1 MHAVDDASPAGYL
14 IEVEY
19 VLARSPA
26 RRARCGALR
35 LRRFRERPRPA
46 DWPSPG
52 EAASG
57 VRCGGGRGRCR
68 ASDAGVVCLRCG
80 ALCPGVCQHRSGAR
94 DRHDGL
100 RCAVAHRPR
109 QSSRTRVERAPVS
122 PRQVKGRGAL
132 VNVLRVSCGDAE
144 TPRHAHMRGQVAL
157 ESHVLSV
164 EPHQRQRRSGWG
176 RKPKPSPGPM
186 MRLSPSKSRAA
197 QPTGRSQQHM
207 YIVILVLLGWAAHAL
222 WDEVSCRHMTTSAKT
237 AAGRL
242 RSAYPLPPIRRA

>member
-1 MHAVDDASPAGYL
+1 MPQITTSPIVIPNIAGQRVTRKRAAMPLGAFASQTDRVQWTKTLGGACVHAVDDTSPAGYL

-46 DWPSPG
+46 DWPSPR

-80 ALCPGVCQHRSGAR
+80 ALCPGVCQHRSAAR
-94 DRHDGL
+94 DRRDGL

-122 PRQVKGRGAL
+122 PRQVKDRGVL
-132 VNVLRVSCGDAE
+132 VNVLRVSCGAAE

-164 EPHQRQRRSGWG
+164 EPHQRQCRSG
-176 RKPKPSPGPM
+176 
-186 MRLSPSKSRAA
+186 
-197 QPTGRSQQHM
+197 
-207 YIVILVLLGWAAHAL
+207 
-222 WDEVSCRHMTTSAKT
+222 
-237 AAGRL
+237 
-242 RSAYPLPPIRRA
+242 